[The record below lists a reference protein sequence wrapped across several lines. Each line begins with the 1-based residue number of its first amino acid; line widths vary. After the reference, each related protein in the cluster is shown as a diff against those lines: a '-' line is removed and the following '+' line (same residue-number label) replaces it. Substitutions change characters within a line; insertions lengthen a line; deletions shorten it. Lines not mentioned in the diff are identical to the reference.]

1 MKKRSTALEIHGL
14 LVLSTPPNQSAQER
28 VGEAGKN
35 KLARN
40 NNEDFKNGAL
50 VSCLEK
56 DI

>member
-1 MKKRSTALEIHGL
+1 MKKRSTALEIHG